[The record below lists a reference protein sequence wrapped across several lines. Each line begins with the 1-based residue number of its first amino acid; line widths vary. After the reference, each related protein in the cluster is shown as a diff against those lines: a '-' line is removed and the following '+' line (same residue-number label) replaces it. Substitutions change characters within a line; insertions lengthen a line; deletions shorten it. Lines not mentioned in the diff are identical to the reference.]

1 MDGSFSPL
9 PDDFSSSEVPPTMHR
24 LIPLA
29 LLFALPLASGCNNKT
44 KEVGK
49 AEPPVIPVA
58 KPHHGEVTDYV
69 EFTGRTNAIK
79 AVNIVPRVTGFLE
92 KMPFREGAEVKAGDL
107 LFEIDPRPYQAQL
120 DQAEGQVKLYKAQF
134 DLAQITLMRDRQAG
148 SAVSPL
154 QLDQDAAAVAESRAR
169 LNAAEAS
176 TEVYKLNL
184 QFTKVL
190 SPIDGQVSRKIRT
203 EGNLVNQDQTL
214 LTTIVSLDP
223 IFVYFD
229 MDEQT
234 LKFIRDAEN
243 EGKIKKTKGG
253 TALQMA
259 LPGETNY
266 PRTGAIDFTD
276 NQVNPNTGSISVRG
290 VFDNPKPANGVR
302 VMSPGMF
309 VRVRLPIGEKH
320 SAVQVIDRAI
330 NSDQGLKYIYVV
342 GEGDKIESRPVKTGA
357 LQEDGL
363 RVVTDGL
370 KGDEWVVVGAIQQV
384 RPKMVVKPDP
394 QPQMPSFRAQPEPAA
409 EKAPVVEK
417 KAK

>member
-1 MDGSFSPL
+1 
-9 PDDFSSSEVPPTMHR
+9 MHR
-24 LIPLA
+24 LIPLV
-29 LLFALPLASGCNNKT
+29 LLVAIPLASGCNNKT
-44 KEVGK
+44 REPGK
-49 AEPPVIPVA
+49 AEAPVVPVA
-58 KPHHGEVTDYV
+58 KPYVGEVTDYV

-79 AVNIVPRVTGFLE
+79 AVNIVPRVTGFLQ
-92 KMPFREGAEVKAGDL
+92 KMPFKEGAEVKAGDL

-120 DQAEGQVKLYKAQF
+120 DQALGQVNLYKAQLQ
-134 DLAQITLMRDRQAG
+134 LAKITLSRDRQAG
-148 SAVSPL
+148 SAVSPQ
-154 QLDQDAAAVAESRAR
+154 QLDQDGAAVEEAQAR
-169 LNAAEAS
+169 LKAFEAS

-184 QFTKVL
+184 EFTKVM

-223 IFVYFD
+223 IYVYFD

-243 EGKIKKTKGG
+243 DGRIKRPKDGKLL
-253 TALQMA
+253 LQMG

-266 PRTGAIDFTD
+266 PRTGMIDFTD

-290 VFDNPKPANGVR
+290 IFDNPKPENGVR
-302 VMSPGMF
+302 VMAPGMF

-320 SAVQVIDRAI
+320 TALEVIDRAI
-330 NSDQGLKYIYVV
+330 ASDQGLKYVYVV
-342 GEGDKIESRPVKTGA
+342 GEDNKVASKQIKTGP

-363 RVVTDGL
+363 RVVTEGL
-370 KGDEWVVVGAIQQV
+370 KGDEWVVAGAIQQV
-384 RPKMVVKPDP
+384 RPGMVVQKEVLK
-394 QPQMPSFRAQPEPAA
+394 QMPSFRQQAEQAENKEKGPAA
-409 EKAPVVEK
+409 EKDK

>member
-1 MDGSFSPL
+1 
-9 PDDFSSSEVPPTMHR
+9 MHR
-24 LIPLA
+24 LIPLV
-29 LLFALPLASGCNNKT
+29 LLVAIPLASGCNNKT
-44 KEVGK
+44 REAGK
-49 AEPPVIPVA
+49 AEAPVVPVA
-58 KPHHGEVTDYV
+58 KPYVGEVTDYV

-79 AVNIVPRVTGFLE
+79 AVNIVPRVTGFLQ
-92 KMPFREGAEVKAGDL
+92 KMPFKEGAEVKAGDL

-120 DQAEGQVKLYKAQF
+120 DQALGQVNLYKAQLQ
-134 DLAQITLMRDRQAG
+134 LAKITLARDRSAG
-148 SAVSPL
+148 GAVSAQ
-154 QLDQDAAAVAESRAR
+154 QLDQDAAAVEEAQAR
-169 LNAAEAS
+169 LKAFEAS

-184 QFTKVL
+184 EFTKVM

-223 IFVYFD
+223 IYVYFD

-243 EGKIKKTKGG
+243 DGRIKRPKDGKLH
-253 TALQMA
+253 LQMA
-259 LPGETNY
+259 LPGEPNY
-266 PRTGAIDFTD
+266 PRTGMIDFTD

-290 VFDNPKPANGVR
+290 IFDNPKPDNGVR

-320 SAVQVIDRAI
+320 TALEVIDRAI
-330 NSDQGLKYIYVV
+330 GSDQGLKYVYVV
-342 GEGDKIESRPVKTGA
+342 GDDNKVVSKQIKTGP

-363 RVVTDGL
+363 RVVTEGL
-370 KGDEWVVVGAIQQV
+370 KGDEWVVAGAIQQV
-384 RPKMVVKPDP
+384 RPGMIVQKEVLK
-394 QPQMPSFRAQPEPAA
+394 QMPSFRQQAEQVENK
-409 EKAPVVEK
+409 EKAEK